1 MALVLATKSAPCP
14 AIFTKLSALSPSSTT
29 ESFLHRQPRLF
40 LTPRQLRCPM
50 RSTAAVLAVSSSER
64 RRSQRSFQVVP
75 LVIRGELESKK
86 VFWEDTFTSN
96 VSVHGA
102 LMILSAKV
110 VLGQRLVLMNPQTW
124 QEEDARV

>member
-1 MALVLATKSAPCP
+1 
-14 AIFTKLSALSPSSTT
+14 
-29 ESFLHRQPRLF
+29 
-40 LTPRQLRCPM
+40 M
-50 RSTAAVLAVSSSER
+50 RSTPAVLAVSSSER

-110 VLGQRLVLMNPQTW
+110 CIGQKLVLMNPQTW
-124 QEEDARV
+124 QEEHARVARLGTSDGSRTQVGVEFERAIPDFWPANAAPAKSASALPAAS